1 MSGADSSTG
10 FQAQNEV
17 FSDVLDEADLPAMAN
32 DKPTE
37 ATASS
42 FNKVFFERPSETLD
56 VLNLA
61 RSLFD
66 LKEYRKCA
74 FTLEPIHTQHQ
85 SALFLKH
92 HATYLV
98 CEQKSEEQSLES
110 GDKIAASSQG
120 SSSATTGQNKEM

>member
-17 FSDVLDEADLPAMAN
+17 FSDVLDETDLPAMAN
-32 DKPTE
+32 NKPAE
-37 ATASS
+37 AAASS

-66 LKEYRKCA
+66 LKEYRKCD
-74 FTLEPIHTQHQ
+74 FTLEPIHAQH
-85 SALFLKH
+85 
-92 HATYLV
+92 
-98 CEQKSEEQSLES
+98 
-110 GDKIAASSQG
+110 
-120 SSSATTGQNKEM
+120 